1 MESLMSASNL
11 NQNQDN
17 SRRSS
22 TPSASSSTPTTSS
35 GGGFSSIFN
44 LKSVISAA
52 TKTTHQQPQQQNS
65 PVPTSSNTNFHMP
78 QPITTLADQSSLM
91 ESHANSTNISQ
102 KPVQGRLN
110 QLFCSVCSRLRFC
123 GCNCS

>member
-11 NQNQDN
+11 NQNLDN

-22 TPSASSSTPTTSS
+22 TPSASSSTPTTTS

-52 TKTTHQQPQQQNS
+52 TKTAQPQQQHS
-65 PVPTSSNTNFHMP
+65 PVPTSTTTSFHMP

-110 QLFCSVCSRLRFC
+110 QLFCSVCSRLRSC
-123 GCNCS
+123 GCNCF